1 MVDTNRPISAVKSE
15 IITNIPC
22 LHVTI
27 SIRKNCGEFAL
38 VLFNLEQK
46 QVSVI
51 IYVRFGI
58 FRYCQHSMMMIWWT
72 LQAIDHWLLNLSHW
86 WCQLIWSI
94 CFVNCTIF
102 KPFLFRVDTFI
113 FVILIFI
120 SNSRGQYYF
129 GIISFPIDGFNHW
142 KVVFYQFGY
151 AVHDEVGDC
160 TIVMYLHTAMVNNK
174 KQ

>member
-113 FVILIFI
+113 FVILIFPI
-120 SNSRGQYYF
+120 HGPILFWNYFLSNWWIQPLEGGFLSIRVRCTRWSWWLYHCNVFSHRHGQ
-129 GIISFPIDGFNHW
+129 
-142 KVVFYQFGY
+142 
-151 AVHDEVGDC
+151 
-160 TIVMYLHTAMVNNK
+160 
-174 KQ
+174 

>member
-113 FVILIFI
+113 FMKYCKTQWKRVLEWAADE
-120 SNSRGQYYF
+120 RGNF
-129 GIISFPIDGFNHW
+129 MWWRKDMN
-142 KVVFYQFGY
+142 
-151 AVHDEVGDC
+151 
-160 TIVMYLHTAMVNNK
+160 
-174 KQ
+174 